1 MPELNILSE
10 RNESATI
17 QNTMSFTLSKE
28 HLMKK
33 GWKWVED
40 SWQNRARDLG
50 RFKISWLANPL
61 ILASQSFYMK
71 GST

>member
-33 GWKWVED
+33 GWKWVKD
-40 SWQNRARDLG
+40 S
-50 RFKISWLANPL
+50 
-61 ILASQSFYMK
+61 
-71 GST
+71 